1 MVTSCLV
8 LGGAMKNDFKLIR
21 YSEENQNIE
30 ALKGKYGYLGE
41 TWGSVTAIK
50 NLLLIVA
57 NRGAKVSNFPL
68 PEVYDGFLIT
78 TSGNVVRVNNST
90 LNLSLGTDECAQGVL
105 KLVKDN

>member
-1 MVTSCLV
+1 MQ
-8 LGGAMKNDFKLIR
+8 NDFKLIR
-21 YSEENQNIE
+21 YSQENPNIE

-41 TWGSVTAIK
+41 SWGSVTVFK
-50 NLLLIVA
+50 NVLLVVA
-57 NRGAKVSNFPL
+57 NKGANVQNFPL

-78 TSGNVVRVNNST
+78 TNCNIVRVENST

>member
-1 MVTSCLV
+1 MVTSGLV
-8 LGGAMKNDFKLIR
+8 LGGIMQNDFKLIR
-21 YSEENQNIE
+21 YSQENPNIE

-41 TWGSVTAIK
+41 SWGSVTVFK
-50 NLLLIVA
+50 NVLLIVA
-57 NRGAKVSNFPL
+57 NRGAQVQNFPL

-78 TSGNVVRVNNST
+78 TGGNVVRVNNST